1 MNKYSC
7 QIAVWWVHWCSA
19 RTRCSCHRNSGG
31 SSSPC
36 PGNGSSSDTLSWL
49 HNWVMKQ
56 IIICI
61 RIHVRPHLSWHALVS
76 LVTMYPTRLTSAR
89 GQADSW
95 NTSHGCWAA
104 QWPATPSSKATI
116 KHVAGDVISSL
127 CDFLLKGVVTWMML
141 PTKREN
147 MGFKVRY
154 KFEMNEVCLLQGSV
168 VYTPFYQTFR
178 DKDKILLIWIIETL
192 QWSFLYSTFQA

>member
-7 QIAVWWVHWCSA
+7 QMAVWWVHWCSA

-36 PGNGSSSDTLSWL
+36 PGNGSSTDTLSWL
-49 HNWVMKQ
+49 HSWVMKQ

-127 CDFLLKGVVTWMML
+127 CDFLLILSPIIITWNSSRRIHLWPMTVAKIIMFANYL
-141 PTKREN
+141 
-147 MGFKVRY
+147 Y
-154 KFEMNEVCLLQGSV
+154 L
-168 VYTPFYQTFR
+168 YTF
-178 DKDKILLIWIIETL
+178 ILLILNCEA
-192 QWSFLYSTFQA
+192 QARVRQG